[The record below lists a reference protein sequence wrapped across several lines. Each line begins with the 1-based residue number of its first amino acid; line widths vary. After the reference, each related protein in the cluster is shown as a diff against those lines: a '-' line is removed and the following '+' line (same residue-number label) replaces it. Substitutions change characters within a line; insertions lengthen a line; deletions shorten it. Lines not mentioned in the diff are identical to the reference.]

1 MKLWR
6 SLRGAAREAGAY
18 ARQAALI
25 ARDLEPIVPR
35 EVEDGDIVVVL
46 LHGLFA
52 TAGVLRPLRTALERH
67 RRVRVASFTYAPG
80 PGADAVAGRL
90 GDLVAHLP
98 RRAEVHLVGH
108 SMGGIIA
115 RYYAVT
121 REDHRVRSTVTL
133 ATPFGGV
140 RGAALLGLP
149 FARDLAEDS
158 AVLRT
163 LRLESPARPIP
174 HLSIVAGDDAL
185 TRTPVA
191 HALPGGDVVILEGR
205 GHNGIL
211 FDREAIRLVEG
222 RIVGAMASRMGPGVV
237 PGGA

>member
-6 SLRGAAREAGAY
+6 SIRSTAREAGAY
-18 ARQAALI
+18 ARQAALL

-35 EVEDGDIVVVL
+35 EIADGDHVVVL

-52 TAGVLRPLRTALERH
+52 TAGVLRPLRAALERH
-67 RRVRVASFTYAPG
+67 RRLRVASFTYAPG
-80 PGADAVAGRL
+80 PGAEAVAARL
-90 GDLVAHLP
+90 ESLVAHLP
-98 RRAEVHLVGH
+98 PHAEVHLVGH
-108 SMGGIIA
+108 SMGGLIA

-121 REDHRVRSTVTL
+121 RDDHRVRSTITL

-140 RGAALLGLP
+140 PGAAVLGLP

-163 LRLESPARPIP
+163 LRLQSPRRPVP

-205 GHNGIL
+205 GHNALL
-211 FDREAIRLVEG
+211 FDREAIRLVEA
-222 RIVGAMASRMGPGVV
+222 RILGAMASRMNLGVV
-237 PGGA
+237 PGGS